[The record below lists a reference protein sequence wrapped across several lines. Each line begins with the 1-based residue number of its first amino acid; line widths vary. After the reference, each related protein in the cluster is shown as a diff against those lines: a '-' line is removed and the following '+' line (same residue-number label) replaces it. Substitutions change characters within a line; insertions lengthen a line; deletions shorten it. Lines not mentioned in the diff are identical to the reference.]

1 MMNIPDPMPLQPAC
15 GGPLSSPDTFFDLR
29 IVFLPVSG
37 KSSSSPFRENHLP
50 PCSREKYLFPYYGII
65 YSSWLEKD
73 EAENALR

>member
-37 KSSSSPFRENHLP
+37 KSSSSLLSGKISFSLLWYNIFFLAGKR
-50 PCSREKYLFPYYGII
+50 
-65 YSSWLEKD
+65 
-73 EAENALR
+73 